1 MAVATPPVAA
11 GGERVVLQGVSWELY
26 ERLGR
31 ELEGQHVFLTYDEG
45 RLEIMTTSP
54 EHEWWKTTAARLLEL
69 VALEWDVAV
78 EGLGS
83 TTFTREDLAK
93 GLEPDECYYLR
104 DIRQLARK
112 RKADL
117 RVDPPPDLVIEVDIT
132 HHAVDRERIY
142 GAMGVRELWHFDG
155 RTLTMHER
163 QPDGRYA
170 PIDGSLCLPGLRPSD
185 FLRFLL
191 MAAEESQDVA
201 ARAFRDWLRANPRGG
216 ASSPSSS

>member
-1 MAVATPPVAA
+1 MTVATPPVAA
-11 GGERVVLQGVSWELY
+11 RGERVVLEGVSWDLY
-26 ERLGR
+26 ERLGA
-31 ELEGQHVFLTYDEG
+31 ELEGQHVFLTYDAG

-54 EHEWWKTTAARLLEL
+54 EHEWWKKTVARLLEL
-69 VALEWDVAV
+69 LALEWDVVV

-104 DIRQLARK
+104 DVRQLARK

-117 RVDPPPDLVIEVDIT
+117 RIDPPPDLVIEVDVT
-132 HHAVDRERIY
+132 HHAIDRERIY

-163 QPDGRYA
+163 QTDGSYA
-170 PIDGSLCLPGLRPSD
+170 PLGASLGLLGLRPSELQP
-185 FLRFLL
+185 FLVQAGEEGQD
-191 MAAEESQDVA
+191 AAL
-201 ARAFRDWLRANPRGG
+201 RAFREWLRSHRRGG
-216 ASSPSSS
+216 P